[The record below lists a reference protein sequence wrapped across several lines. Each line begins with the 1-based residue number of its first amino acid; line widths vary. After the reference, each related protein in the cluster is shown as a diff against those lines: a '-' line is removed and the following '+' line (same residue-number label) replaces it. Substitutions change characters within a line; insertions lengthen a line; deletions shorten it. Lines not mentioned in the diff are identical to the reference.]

1 MYLCNSTNNPYM
13 ENKLS
18 TKVILSSTDKNTY
31 DILYT
36 NNGKDYKVHKSGF
49 KSIDEA
55 LEETTIINGALRL
68 LQDVSKC
75 K

>member
-1 MYLCNSTNNPYM
+1 M

-18 TKVILSSTDKNTY
+18 TKVILSSTDRNTY

-68 LQDVSKC
+68 LQDVSKF

>member
-1 MYLCNSTNNPYM
+1 M
-13 ENKLS
+13 ENKFS

-68 LQDVSKC
+68 LQDVGNVK
-75 K
+75 

>member
-1 MYLCNSTNNPYM
+1 M

>member
-1 MYLCNSTNNPYM
+1 M
-13 ENKLS
+13 ESKLS
-18 TKVILSSTDKNTY
+18 TKVILSATDRNTY

>member
-1 MYLCNSTNNPYM
+1 M

-18 TKVILSSTDKNTY
+18 TKVILSSTDRNTY

>member
-1 MYLCNSTNNPYM
+1 MYLCTSTNNPYM

>member
-1 MYLCNSTNNPYM
+1 M

-18 TKVILSSTDKNTY
+18 TKVILSSTDRNTY

-68 LQDVSKC
+68 LQDVGNVK
-75 K
+75 

>member
-1 MYLCNSTNNPYM
+1 M

-68 LQDVSKC
+68 LQDVGNVK
-75 K
+75 